1 MLEAWSFHLGLWV
14 NASGPQSLP
23 IREIPGCPIFP
34 SCAFPLP
41 PYHTPAITNMDPQL
55 HSLKMASVD
64 ADQFESVGYS
74 DTTRMLYIKF
84 RNAPPLRFEGV
95 PRFRYQGLLSAPRKD
110 AYFKTF
116 IKDQFLSRSVELP
129 PPSGKR

>member
-1 MLEAWSFHLGLWV
+1 
-14 NASGPQSLP
+14 
-23 IREIPGCPIFP
+23 
-34 SCAFPLP
+34 
-41 PYHTPAITNMDPQL
+41 MDPQL

-64 ADQFESVGYS
+64 ADQFESVGYN
-74 DTTRMLYIKF
+74 DTARMLYIKF
-84 RNAPPLRFEGV
+84 RNAPALRFEGV

-129 PPSGKR
+129 PPSAKR